1 MKPVIK
7 VNINNIINKIKN
19 KTDILLHLFKLFNL
33 VLLIY
38 YYYYTSWE
46 MLAPTQPKKKLK
58 TKTDFQKFQLKRK
71 RRLKRHL
78 IKSAKQLTTWNWKCH
93 KY

>member
-19 KTDILLHLFKLFNL
+19 KTDILLHLFTLFNL

-46 MLAPTQPKKKLK
+46 MLAPTQPKKLQIFKN
-58 TKTDFQKFQLKRK
+58 F
-71 RRLKRHL
+71 
-78 IKSAKQLTTWNWKCH
+78 S
-93 KY
+93 

>member
-38 YYYYTSWE
+38 YYTSWE
-46 MLAPTQPKKKLK
+46 MLAPTQPKKNYK
-58 TKTDFQKFQLKRK
+58 QKQIFKNF
-71 RRLKRHL
+71 
-78 IKSAKQLTTWNWKCH
+78 S
-93 KY
+93 

>member
-19 KTDILLHLFKLFNL
+19 KTDILLHLFTLFNL

-46 MLAPTQPKKKLK
+46 MLAPTQPKK
-58 TKTDFQKFQLKRK
+58 TTDFQKFQLK